1 VIWRSASLVMMG
13 FLAVFGMGG
22 SGSAL
27 LAADGSAG
35 RLTVIDGDTLYG
47 DGALIQLAGVDA
59 PELGQQCLDDGA
71 TLYSCGLAAAF
82 ELEKIIALE
91 PVTCSPS
98 SAPGSGYECFAPDGP
113 LNRRLVEEGLV
124 VALPDG
130 DLTGAENQA
139 RSIPLGIWRG
149 TFVAPRAW
157 RAGTRLPEE
166 RTDERLCP
174 VLGIERDG
182 RRLYVVPTDPAYEN
196 LSEDGSIVERR
207 FCSDEEARANGYQYA
222 HSAGAAG

>member
-1 VIWRSASLVMMG
+1 MIG
-13 FLAVFGMGG
+13 FLALFGVGG
-22 SGSAL
+22 SGSTL
-27 LAADGSAG
+27 LAADGSAA

-47 DGALIQLAGVDA
+47 DGHLIQLAGVDA

-82 ELEKIIALE
+82 ELQKILALE

-98 SAPGSGYECFAPDGP
+98 STPGAGYECYAPDGP

-124 VALPDG
+124 VALPGG

-166 RTDERLCP
+166 RAGKGLCP

-196 LSEDGSIVERR
+196 LSEDESAVARR
-207 FCSDEEARANGYQYA
+207 FCSDEEARADGYQYA
-222 HSAGAAG
+222 HSAGVAG